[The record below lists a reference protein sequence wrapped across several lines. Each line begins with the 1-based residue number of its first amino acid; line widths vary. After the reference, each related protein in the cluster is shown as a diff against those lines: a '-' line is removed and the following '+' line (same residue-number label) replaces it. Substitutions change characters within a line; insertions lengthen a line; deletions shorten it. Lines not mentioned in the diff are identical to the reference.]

1 MLSRGSLFRVIHFG
15 RTRNPARIKAIVGLR
30 LLEVIRDYDLPAEL
44 LEQEDPTQTIPRR
57 LGLNDVVERQIR
69 AYEHDEKKR
78 VHLTDRG
85 AVALFN
91 LVSRRPDSDQVFFQT
106 GLDLAEV
113 PQLFRYGKV
122 FPKSVQY
129 LLARVYLGQR
139 LKKLF
144 GRQVIVL
151 GEGFFSPESKDLFF
165 REVDREGNIC
175 CFISGMCQGVL
186 EQIGQ
191 AAVEV
196 EHSLCQAH
204 GDDRCM
210 WNGKILSVTES

>member
-1 MLSRGSLFRVIHFG
+1 M
-15 RTRNPARIKAIVGLR
+15 GLR
-30 LLEVIRDYDLPAEL
+30 LLEVVRDHDLPAEL

-57 LGLNDVVERQIR
+57 LGLNDAVERQIR
-69 AYEHDEKKR
+69 AYEHDAKKGVR
-78 VHLTDRG
+78 LTDKG
-85 AVALFN
+85 AGALFN
-91 LVSRRPDSDQVFFQT
+91 LVNRRPDSGEVFFRT
-106 GLDLAEV
+106 GFELAEV
-113 PQLFRYGKV
+113 PQLFRCGLV
-122 FPKSVQY
+122 FPESVQY
-129 LLARVYLGQR
+129 MLARMYLGQR

-151 GEGFFSPESKDLFF
+151 GEGPFSPESKDLFF
-165 REVDREGNIC
+165 READPEGNIC

-186 EQIGQ
+186 EQIGHGV
-191 AAVEV
+191 VEV